1 MKKRRISL
9 ILYYPLLFLVNP
21 KYMRILHTSDWHL
34 GQHFM
39 GKSREPEHQAFIRW
53 LLKTVDENSV
63 DAIIIAGDIFD
74 TGTPPSYARTLY
86 NRFIVDLQKTC
97 CQQLIIVG
105 GNHDSVATLNESRDL
120 LACLNTHVIGGVTE
134 NPQDQ
139 IVVLKNHQGE
149 PGAVVCAIPFI
160 RPRDVLESQAGDSD
174 TDKQQALQNAIARH
188 YQEVFKL
195 ASDKHLP
202 TIATGHLTT
211 VGGQMTESVRD
222 IYIGTLSAFPASAF
236 PPADYIA
243 LGHLHRAQKVSDQA
257 HIRYSGSPIPLS
269 FDETSCRKQ
278 VVLVD
283 LESGA
288 APDITELEVPTFRCL
303 KSLKGNL
310 DTIQDALEKID
321 DECPL
326 TTWLELEVSTD
337 DYLTDLQKPIQIM
350 LEERNLEVLRVRRKR
365 EINRAA
371 LRSESKETLDEL
383 DVSEVFARRLG
394 DEDIDEQRAATL
406 SQAFNEILAT
416 LDEPEEDRNTSEPE
430 DEKESMV

>member
-1 MKKRRISL
+1 
-9 ILYYPLLFLVNP
+9 
-21 KYMRILHTSDWHL
+21 MRILHTSDWHL
-34 GQHFM
+34 GQHFT
-39 GKSREPEHQAFIRW
+39 GKSREPEHQAFICW
-53 LLKTVDENSV
+53 LLTTVEENSV

-105 GNHDSVATLNESRDL
+105 GNHDSVSTLNESRDL
-120 LACLNTHVIGGVTE
+120 LACLNTYVVGGVTD
-134 NPQDQ
+134 NPDDQ

-188 YQEVFKL
+188 YQKVFEL
-195 ASDKHLP
+195 ASDKNLP
-202 TIATGHLTT
+202 TVATGHLTT
-211 VGGQMTESVRD
+211 VGGQMSESVRD

-269 FDETSCRKQ
+269 FDETSCPKQ

-283 LESGA
+283 LEPGT
-288 APDITELEVPTFRCL
+288 APEINELAVPTFRSL
-303 KSLKGNL
+303 KSLKGSL
-310 DTIQDALEKID
+310 KTIQQSLEKIND
-321 DECPL
+321 DSPL

-350 LEERNLEVLRVRRKR
+350 LEGRNLEVLRVRRKR
-365 EINRAA
+365 EINSTA
-371 LRSESKETLDEL
+371 LHSECKETLDEL
-383 DVSEVFARRLG
+383 DVAEVFARRLN
-394 DEDIDEQRAATL
+394 DEDLDEQRTASL
-406 SQAFNEILAT
+406 NRAFNEILAT
-416 LDEPEEDRNTSEPE
+416 LDETDDDSKTSEFE
-430 DEKESMV
+430 DEKELIA

>member
-1 MKKRRISL
+1 
-9 ILYYPLLFLVNP
+9 
-21 KYMRILHTSDWHL
+21 MRILHTSDWHL
-34 GQHFM
+34 GQHFI
-39 GKSREPEHQAFIRW
+39 GKSREPEHQAFICW
-53 LLKTVDENSV
+53 LLTTVEENSV

-105 GNHDSVATLNESRDL
+105 GNHDSVSTLNESRDL
-120 LACLNTHVIGGVTE
+120 LACLNTHVVGGVTE
-134 NPQDQ
+134 NPEDQ

-188 YQEVFKL
+188 YQKVFEL
-195 ASDKHLP
+195 ASDKNLP
-202 TIATGHLTT
+202 TVATGHLTT
-211 VGGQMTESVRD
+211 VGGQMSESVRD

-269 FDETSCRKQ
+269 FDETSCPKQ

-283 LESGA
+283 LEPGT
-288 APDITELEVPTFRCL
+288 APEINELAVPTFRSL
-303 KSLKGNL
+303 KSLKGSL
-310 DTIQDALEKID
+310 KTIQQSLEKIND
-321 DECPL
+321 DSPL

-350 LEERNLEVLRVRRKR
+350 LEGRNLEVLRVRRKR
-365 EINRAA
+365 EINSAA
-371 LRSESKETLDEL
+371 LQSESKETLDEL
-383 DVSEVFARRLG
+383 DVAEVFARRLN
-394 DEDIDEQRAATL
+394 DEDLDEQRTASL
-406 SQAFNEILAT
+406 SRAFNEILAT
-416 LDEPEEDRNTSEPE
+416 LDDPDGDSKTARLE
-430 DEKESMV
+430 DEKELMA

>member
-1 MKKRRISL
+1 MKKVQISL
-9 ILYYPLLFLVNP
+9 ILYGQSLFLINLQP
-21 KYMRILHTSDWHL
+21 MRILHTSDWHL

-53 LLKTVDENSV
+53 LLATVNENSV
-63 DAIIIAGDIFD
+63 DAILIAGDIFD

-105 GNHDSVATLNESRDL
+105 GNHDSVSTLNESKDL
-120 LACLNTHVIGGVTE
+120 LACLNTHVVGGVTE

-174 TDKQQALQNAIARH
+174 TDKQQALQNAIAGH
-188 YQEVFKL
+188 YQTVFKL
-195 ASDKHLP
+195 ACDKNLP

-269 FDETSCRKQ
+269 FDETSARKQ

-283 LESGA
+283 LEPNA
-288 APDITELEVPTFRCL
+288 APTITELEVPTFRPL
-303 KSLKGNL
+303 KSLKGSL
-310 DTIQDALEKID
+310 ETLQQALAQIND
-321 DECPL
+321 DSSL

-337 DYLTDLQKPIQIM
+337 DYLTDLQKPIQTM
-350 LEERNLEVLRVRRKR
+350 LEDRNLEVLRVRRKR

-371 LRSESKETLDEL
+371 LQSESKETLDEL
-383 DVSEVFARRLG
+383 DVAEVFTRRLN
-394 DEDIDEQRAATL
+394 DEDLDEQRTATL
-406 SQAFNEILAT
+406 RQAFDEILAS
-416 LDEPEEDRNTSEPE
+416 LDEPDDDNKTAEPE
-430 DEKESMV
+430 SKKELMV